1 VVIDHYED
9 DWARLWWVRA
19 DGPARIVTEGS
30 DREEMID
37 RLVGKYPPYGDNRPD
52 GSVIVVAVDRW
63 VSWSGDW
70 LLAEDDD

>member
-1 VVIDHYED
+1 
-9 DWARLWWVRA
+9 
-19 DGPARIVTEGS
+19 
-30 DREEMID
+30 MID

-52 GSVIVVAVDRW
+52 GPVIVVAVDRW